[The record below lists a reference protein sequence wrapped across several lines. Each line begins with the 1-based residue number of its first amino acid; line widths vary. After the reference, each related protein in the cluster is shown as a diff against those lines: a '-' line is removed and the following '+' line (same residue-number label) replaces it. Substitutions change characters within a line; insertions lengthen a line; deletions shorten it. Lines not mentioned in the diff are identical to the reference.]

1 MPTPTYTPLANI
13 TLGSAAASVTFSSI
27 NQSYR
32 DLVLV
37 SNLQASAANTL
48 YLRFNASTTTYSW
61 VGAIASSGGAT
72 SITNASANGALVGAS
87 TIGLPTSAIQAT
99 SVAQIMDYT
108 ATDKHKTVLARYGNS
123 SSEVDMFASRWGNTA
138 AITSV
143 QVIVLPSGNLSTGS
157 TFSLYGIVA

>member
-61 VGAIASSGGAT
+61 VGAIGSSGGAT
-72 SITNASANGALVGAS
+72 SITSASANGALVGAS
-87 TIGLPTSAIQAT
+87 TIGLPTGAIQAT

-123 SSEVDMFASRWGNTA
+123 SNEVDMFTSRWGNTA